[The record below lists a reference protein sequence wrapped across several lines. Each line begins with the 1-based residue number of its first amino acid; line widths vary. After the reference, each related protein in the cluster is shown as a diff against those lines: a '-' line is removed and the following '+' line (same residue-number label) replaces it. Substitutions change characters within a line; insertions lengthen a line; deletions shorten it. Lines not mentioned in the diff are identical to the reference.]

1 MLVAVAVGA
10 GALALARPSAHSA
23 PAARS
28 SELAVAS
35 APCSAIAGCVQGCA
49 LPVAGLPASPRS
61 PSPSAPASPR
71 SRSAPAGPRSPTAPC
86 SGRTAT
92 GCTEYVSSAPSTLLR
107 NLDRDIEKAARQ
119 PTSPTGGGCGGPSI
133 RYGERLVPP
142 AGAQRTLRRHAERFL
157 QESRRAGRAA
167 KR

>member
-1 MLVAVAVGA
+1 MLAAVVVGA
-10 GALALARPSAHSA
+10 GALAVVARSPAHSA
-23 PAARS
+23 AAPRS
-28 SELAVAS
+28 SEFAVAS
-35 APCSAIAGCVQGCA
+35 GPCSAVSGCVQGCA

-71 SRSAPAGPRSPTAPC
+71 SRTAPAGPRSPTAPC

-92 GCTEYVSSAPSTLLR
+92 GCSEYVSSGPSTSFR
-107 NLDRDIEKAARQ
+107 SLDKLARQ
-119 PTSPTGGGCGGPSI
+119 RSAPTVQGCGGPSI

-142 AGAQRTLRRHAERFL
+142 AGAERTLRRQAERFL